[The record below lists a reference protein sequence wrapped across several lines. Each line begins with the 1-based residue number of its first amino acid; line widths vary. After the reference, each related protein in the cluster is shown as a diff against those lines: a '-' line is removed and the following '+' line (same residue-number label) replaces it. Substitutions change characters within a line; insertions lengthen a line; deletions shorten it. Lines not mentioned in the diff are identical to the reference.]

1 VSELVFGS
9 RYRVTEKIGTGGM
22 ADVFKAQDEVLGRTV
37 AVKMMHRHFAAD
49 PTFVQRFRQEANAAA
64 NLSSANIV
72 NIFDWGEQGD
82 TYFIVMEYVRGTD
95 LKTLLDQRGPL
106 PADKAEDYGAQVC
119 SALAVAHGYGII
131 HRDIKPQNLILT
143 GDGTVK
149 VTDFGIARAGN
160 TNMTQTGSVL
170 GTAYY
175 LSPEQAQGRELT
187 PASDLYSLGIVLY
200 ELTTGNLPFVGDTPV
215 STALKQVNEPP
226 VPPRQVNPG
235 LPEPLQAI
243 ILHAMRKNP
252 SERYQTADEMKKD
265 LRAAAAGQPVAAM
278 AGMGGAIA
286 AGAMAAGAGTA
297 VAGGAPMDQTS
308 VMGRVP
314 GQQPAAGARRPGVP
328 VKKRRST
335 AWIWVLGVLALIA
348 MLGGLAWAAF
358 GGQLLGPPKVEVPS
372 VVGRP
377 AALAALVLKQAGL
390 VPGKVT
396 TATSDAVS
404 ANTVISQ
411 DPSAGTE
418 LPKGQAVSLVLSA
431 GPAVAAV
438 PDLAGLNETDAIRA
452 IQSAGFTIG
461 GISRRADAA
470 VTSGMVIS
478 QEPKSGTTVRRGSA
492 VSFVVSTGK
501 PMASVPDVVGKS
513 SGDAAA
519 AVKEAGFRVDTVKRF
534 SDTVTSGLIISQDPA
549 GGAQAEKNSVVQL
562 VVSKGPEQV
571 TLPELAGQTLADA
584 KSALQ
589 KLGLSWTIVD
599 VPSLSDDG
607 VVISTNPAGGSIVKP
622 GDTIKLNVAKKVT
635 PPIPPGP

>member
-1 VSELVFGS
+1 VSELVFGG

-37 AVKMMHRHFAAD
+37 AVKVMHRHFAAD

-106 PADKAEDYGAQVC
+106 PAEKAADYGAQVC
-119 SALAVAHGYGII
+119 SALSVAHGYGII

-200 ELTTGNLPFVGDTPV
+200 ELTTGKLPFVGDTPV
-215 STALKQVNEPP
+215 STALKQVNETP
-226 VPPRQVNPG
+226 VPPRQVNPN

-252 SERYQTADEMKKD
+252 SERYQTAAEMKAD
-265 LRAAAAGQPVAAM
+265 LKAAAAGQPVVAM
-278 AGMGGAIA
+278 AGIGAAAA
-286 AGAMAAGAGTA
+286 AGAMAAGVGTA
-297 VAGGAPMDQTS
+297 VAGAAPMDATS
-308 VMGRVP
+308 VMGTVP
-314 GQQPAAGARRPGVP
+314 GQQQPAAARRPGVP

-335 AWIWVLGVLALIA
+335 AWMWTLAVLALIA
-348 MLGGLAWAAF
+348 VLGGVAWAAF
-358 GGQLLGPPKVEVPS
+358 GNQLLGPPKVQVPN

-377 AALAALVLKQAGL
+377 AAAAAVGLKRAGL
-390 VPGKVT
+390 VPGRVT
-396 TATSDAVS
+396 TATSDAVP
-404 ANTVISQ
+404 AGTVMSQ
-411 DPSAGTE
+411 DPAPGTE
-418 LPKGQAVSLVLSA
+418 LVKGKAVNLVLSS

-438 PDLAGLNETDAIRA
+438 PDLARLNETDAIRA

-470 VTSGMVIS
+470 VASGMIIS
-478 QEPKSGTTVRRGSA
+478 QDPKSGSTVRKGAA
-492 VSFVVSTGK
+492 VSFIVSTGK
-501 PMASVPDVVGKS
+501 PMGAVPDVTGKS

-519 AVKEAGFRVDTVKRF
+519 AVKEAGFRVDTVRRF
-534 SDTVTSGLIISQDPA
+534 SDTVTSGLVISQDPA
-549 GGAQAEKNSVVQL
+549 GGTQAEKNSVVQL

-571 TLPELAGQTLADA
+571 TLPELAGQKLADA
-584 KSALQ
+584 KTALQ

-607 VVISTNPAGGSIVKP
+607 VVISTNPAGGSVVKP
-622 GDTIKLNVAKKVT
+622 GDTIKLNVAKKIT
-635 PPIPPGP
+635 PPPGP